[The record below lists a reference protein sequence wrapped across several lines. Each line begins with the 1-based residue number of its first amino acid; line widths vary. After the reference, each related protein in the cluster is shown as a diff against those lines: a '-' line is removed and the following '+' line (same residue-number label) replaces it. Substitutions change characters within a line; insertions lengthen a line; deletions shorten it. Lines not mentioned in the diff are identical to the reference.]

1 MNPRPKKLHLLRW
14 LPMRLVLTTAPA
26 TDGALYLTFD
36 DGPDP
41 EHTSRLLD
49 LLAAHDARATFFMLG
64 EEVERHPRI
73 VERMVADGHVL
84 GNHSWNHPNFTRI
97 QWQEQREQ
105 IDATD
110 RMLERFDGRR
120 EHLFRPPSGH
130 FTPGLVLRLARRGR
144 NIAYWSYDSLDYQ
157 QRSSEALVHTLRADP
172 PRAGD
177 VVLMHDDNAATHAAL
192 ERMLPE
198 WRAAGF
204 ALRGLPQRGRA

>member
-1 MNPRPKKLHLLRW
+1 MNPRPKKLRLLRW
-14 LPMRLVLTTAPA
+14 LPTGLMLTTAPA
-26 TDGALYLTFD
+26 ADRALYLTFD

-41 EHTSRLLD
+41 AYTPRLLD
-49 LLAAHDARATFFMLG
+49 LLAANDARASFFLLG

-73 VERMVADGHVL
+73 VERMVSDGHLL

-97 QWQEQREQ
+97 DWREQ
-105 IDATD
+105 LGQIEATD
-110 RMLERFDGRR
+110 RLLERFDGRS

-130 FTPGLVLRLARRGR
+130 FTPSLVARFAWRRRG
-144 NIAYWSYDSLDYQ
+144 IAYWSYDSLDYQ
-157 QRSSEALVHTLRADP
+157 RRPAEAMVGTFRSDP

-177 VVLMHDDNAATHAAL
+177 VVLMHDDSEATLRVL

-204 ALRGLPQRGRA
+204 ALRALPQKARA

>member
-1 MNPRPKKLHLLRW
+1 M
-14 LPMRLVLTTAPA
+14 LTTAPA
-26 TDGALYLTFD
+26 TDRALYLTFD

-41 EHTSRLLD
+41 EHTPRLLD
-49 LLAAHDARATFFMLG
+49 LLAANDARASFFLLG

-84 GNHSWNHPNFTRI
+84 GNHSWNHPDFTRI
-97 QWQEQREQ
+97 DWREQIGQ

-110 RMLERFDGRR
+110 RALERFDGRR

-130 FTPGLVLRLARRGR
+130 FTPWLVLRLAHRGR
-144 NIAYWSYDSLDYQ
+144 SIAYWSYDSLDYQ
-157 QRSSEALVHTLRADP
+157 HRPVDALVATLRTQP

-177 VVLMHDDNAATHAAL
+177 VLLMHDDSTATHAAL

-204 ALRGLPQRGRA
+204 ALRGLPQRETA